1 MVMICLVSAKN
12 APGVTTTTVALAEI
26 WPRPVLVA
34 ECDPRYGDILAGYQ
48 QGTGDM
54 TKGLLGLAAIH
65 QRSDITQ
72 QIYNFVQPLSPG
84 SEARLLAGIQ
94 VPAQAPGVAGL
105 WEPLSHLLPSMIVKR
120 RPVDVLVDCGS
131 LHSPYAPL
139 ALIRN
144 ADLVLLL
151 TGDHLE
157 HIRAAHDAVQTLT
170 AVLTAARHRRGAARR
185 ARGRRAP
192 GASPPARQ
200 LPALGIHE
208 GRQGSASLHRPATE
222 PARAGRAHRPP
233 AAARRIRG
241 GGPCRLTVVPNVKTS
256 APSAVRAP
264 EATGSP
270 AACAPAGTTPGAA
283 RKVPACATPS
293 RS

>member
-1 MVMICLVSAKN
+1 MICLVSAKN

-94 VPAQAPGVAGL
+94 VPAQAAGVAAL
-105 WEPLSHLLPSMIVKR
+105 WEPLSQLLPSMIVKR

-131 LHSPYAPL
+131 LHSPFAPL
-139 ALIRN
+139 PLIRR

-157 HIRAAHDAVQTLT
+157 HIRAAHDAIQLL
-170 AVLTAARHRRGAARR
+170 AAGLTAAQPYADPHRRLAAVVRPPSTQRHNSRKAIQHTLEVDTIAEVRHDLRVGAELLGRRHLPGGYLRSSYMRDIKVLQASIDQHMSRPAPAART
-185 ARGRRAP
+185 GR
-192 GASPPARQ
+192 
-200 LPALGIHE
+200 LPL
-208 GRQGSASLHRPATE
+208 T
-222 PARAGRAHRPP
+222 AGHGEAAHV
-233 AAARRIRG
+233 G
-241 GGPCRLTVVPNVKTS
+241 
-256 APSAVRAP
+256 
-264 EATGSP
+264 
-270 AACAPAGTTPGAA
+270 
-283 RKVPACATPS
+283 
-293 RS
+293 

>member
-54 TKGLLGLAAIH
+54 TKGLLGLAAIN

-170 AVLTAARHRRGAARR
+170 AVLTAARPFADPAWRLAAVVRPPSAQRHNSRKAIQQTLEIDAIAEVRHDERVGAELLGRRHLPGNYLRSAYMRDVKVLQASIDQQLSRPAPAART
-185 ARGRRAP
+185 GHLP
-192 GASPPARQ
+192 
-200 LPALGIHE
+200 LPAGYGE
-208 GRQGSASLHRPATE
+208 A
-222 PARAGRAHRPP
+222 AHV
-233 AAARRIRG
+233 G
-241 GGPCRLTVVPNVKTS
+241 
-256 APSAVRAP
+256 
-264 EATGSP
+264 
-270 AACAPAGTTPGAA
+270 
-283 RKVPACATPS
+283 
-293 RS
+293 

>member
-12 APGVTTTTVALAEI
+12 APGVTTTAVALAEI

-72 QIYNFVQPLSPG
+72 QVYNFVQPLSPG

-94 VPAQAPGVAGL
+94 VPAQAAGVAAL
-105 WEPLSHLLPSMIVKR
+105 WEPLSHLLPSLIVKR

-131 LHSPYAPL
+131 LHSAYAPL
-139 ALIRN
+139 PLIRN

-157 HIRAAHDAVQTLT
+157 HIRAAHDAVQNLT
-170 AVLTAARHRRGAARR
+170 AHLMAARPYADPRWRLAAVVRPPSAQRHNSRKAIQHTLEVDTIAEVRHDERVGAELLGRRHLPGGYLRSAYMRDVKVLQASIDQQLSRPAPAART
-185 ARGRRAP
+185 GHL
-192 GASPPARQ
+192 S
-200 LPALGIHE
+200 LPAGHGE
-208 GRQGSASLHRPATE
+208 A
-222 PARAGRAHRPP
+222 AHV
-233 AAARRIRG
+233 G
-241 GGPCRLTVVPNVKTS
+241 
-256 APSAVRAP
+256 
-264 EATGSP
+264 
-270 AACAPAGTTPGAA
+270 
-283 RKVPACATPS
+283 
-293 RS
+293 